1 MEMANCRKCKKL
13 FAKIRS
19 QICTDCEREEEELFL
34 VVQDYLRDHPKA
46 TIGEVS
52 EATGATAK
60 KILGYLRDGRIETVT
75 GELNCRDCGEKIST
89 GHFCATCAEK
99 ASREMDNM
107 IASMKSAMTPS
118 AQPENKAGKVV
129 TMHTRKK

>member
-19 QICTDCEREEEELFL
+19 PICTDCEREEEQLFL
-34 VVQDYLRDHPKA
+34 VVQDYLRDNPKA
-46 TIGEVS
+46 TIGEVA

-60 KILGYLRDGRIETVT
+60 KILGYLRDGRLEAAT
-75 GELNCRDCGEKIST
+75 GELSCRNCGEKIT
-89 GHFCATCAEK
+89 GGHFCDECTERVN
-99 ASREMDNM
+99 REMDNM
-107 IASMKSAMTPS
+107 VASMKAISKP
-118 AQPENKAGKVV
+118 AQPEGKMSGNV